1 MPRFYADFCARQPY
15 RIILITEKSSLSPIL
30 QPIAEMVGGELLSMT
45 GETSHTRIAELA
57 ARIADDGRPAVILYF
72 SDHDP
77 SGWQMPISVSR
88 KLQALRDLLYPG
100 LNIQVRRAAL
110 TALQANELDLPSTPL
125 KETEKRADNWK
136 AKTGR
141 EQTELD
147 ALIALAP
154 GALRRFA
161 LEAIEPFFDAT
172 LASHVLAASEEWHIA
187 ASRVLCI
194 HPKYRSLA
202 KRIKDAHA
210 ALKSAASTCV
220 QLAAQAHDTLSE
232 VKPSVRAPEPEV
244 PGYRRKT
251 AVAWCSRRKTISS
264 PRPCGLRLRKLWNN
278 PSRFEARSAA
288 YIH

>member
-15 RIILITEKSSLSPIL
+15 RIVLITEKSSLRPVL

-45 GETSHTRIAELA
+45 GETSDTRIAELA
-57 ARIADDGRPAVILYF
+57 ARIADDGRSAVILYF

-88 KLQALRDLLYPG
+88 KLQALRDLSYPG

-110 TALQANELDLPSTPL
+110 TAEQANALDLPSTPL
-125 KETEKRADNWK
+125 KDTEKRADNWK

-154 GALRRFA
+154 EALQAFA
-161 LEAIEPFFDAT
+161 LEATQPFFDAG
-172 LASHVLAASEEWHIA
+172 LASRVLKASKEWHIA
-187 ASRVLCI
+187 ASRVLAS
-194 HPKYRSLA
+194 HPKYRGLA

-210 ALKSAASTCV
+210 ALESAGQACV
-220 QLAAQAHDTLSE
+220 QLAAQAHDALSE
-232 VKPSVRAPEPEV
+232 VKPPPVHVPEPEV
-244 PGYRRKT
+244 PSLPPEDGSNLVFTSDDDFVSATLWLKAQKVLDLNRR
-251 AVAWCSRRKTISS
+251 
-264 PRPCGLRLRKLWNN
+264 
-278 PSRFEARSAA
+278 
-288 YIH
+288 